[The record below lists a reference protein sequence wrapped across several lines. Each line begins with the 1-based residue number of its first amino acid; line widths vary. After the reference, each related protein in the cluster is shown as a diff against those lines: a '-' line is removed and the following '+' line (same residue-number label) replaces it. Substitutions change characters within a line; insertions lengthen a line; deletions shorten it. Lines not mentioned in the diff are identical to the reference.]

1 MNKHFTFKTVDEV
14 CADEISFD
22 YVDGYIFNVEIVGGC
37 DGNSHAVMS
46 LVEGMKAEDV
56 IKRTCNITCHGSE
69 SCPRELSKAVK
80 KCVEEAQKEE
90 ARIAEE
96 QGK

>member
-1 MNKHFTFKTVDEV
+1 MDKHFVFKTAKEV

-56 IKRTCNITCHGSE
+56 IRRTRNITCHGGN
-69 SCPRELSKAVK
+69 SCPKELAKAIQ
-80 KCVEEAQKEE
+80 KCIEEAKQQAE
-90 ARIAEE
+90 AEVD
-96 QGK
+96 KK

>member
-1 MNKHFTFKTVDEV
+1 MDKHFVFKTAKEV

-46 LVEGMKAEDV
+46 LAEGMKAEDV
-56 IKRTCNITCHGSE
+56 VRRTRNITCHGGN
-69 SCPRELSKAVK
+69 SCPKELSKAIS
-80 KCVEEAQKEE
+80 KCIEEAKQQIES
-90 ARIAEE
+90 E
-96 QGK
+96 QTQA

>member
-1 MNKHFTFKTVDEV
+1 MDKHFVFKTAKEV

-22 YVDGYIFNVEIVGGC
+22 YVDGYIFNVDIVGGC

-56 IKRTCNITCHGSE
+56 IKRTQNITCHGGN
-69 SCPRELSKAVK
+69 SCPKELAKAVRQ
-80 KCVEEAQKEE
+80 CIEEAQKQVE
-90 ARIAEE
+90 AE
-96 QGK
+96 K

>member
-1 MNKHFTFKTVDEV
+1 MDKHFVFKTAKEV

-56 IKRTCNITCHGSE
+56 IKRTQNITCHGGN
-69 SCPRELSKAVK
+69 SCPKELSKAVRQ
-80 KCVEEAQKEE
+80 CAEEAQKQAE
-90 ARIAEE
+90 AE
-96 QGK
+96 K

>member
-1 MNKHFTFKTVDEV
+1 MDKHFVFKTAKEV

-22 YVDGYIFNVEIVGGC
+22 YVDGYIFNVDIVGGC

-56 IKRTCNITCHGSE
+56 IKRTQNITCHGGN
-69 SCPRELSKAVK
+69 SCPKELAKAVRQ
-80 KCVEEAQKEE
+80 CIEEAQKQVESE
-90 ARIAEE
+90 TN
-96 QGK
+96 K

>member
-1 MNKHFTFKTVDEV
+1 MKKHFVFKTAKEV

-22 YVDGYIFNVEIVGGC
+22 YVDGYIFNVDIVGGC

-56 IKRTCNITCHGSE
+56 IKRTQNITCHGSN
-69 SCPRELSKAVK
+69 SCPKELSKAVRA
-80 KCVEEAQKEE
+80 CVEEAKKQME
-90 ARIAEE
+90 AE
-96 QGK
+96 

>member
-1 MNKHFTFKTVDEV
+1 MDKHFVFKTAKEV

-22 YVDGYIFNVEIVGGC
+22 YVDGYIFNVDIVGGC

-56 IKRTCNITCHGSE
+56 IKRTQNITCHGGN
-69 SCPRELSKAVK
+69 SCPKELSKAVRQ
-80 KCVEEAQKEE
+80 CVEEAQKQAE
-90 ARIAEE
+90 AE
-96 QGK
+96 K

>member
-1 MNKHFTFKTVDEV
+1 MDKHFVFKTAKEV

-22 YVDGYIFNVEIVGGC
+22 YVDGYIFNVDIVGGC

-56 IKRTCNITCHGSE
+56 IKRTQNITCHGGN
-69 SCPRELSKAVK
+69 SCPKELAKAVRQ
-80 KCVEEAQKEE
+80 CVEEAQKQVE
-90 ARIAEE
+90 AE
-96 QGK
+96 K

>member
-1 MNKHFTFKTVDEV
+1 MDKHFVFKTAKEV

-56 IKRTCNITCHGSE
+56 IKRTQNITCHGGN
-69 SCPRELSKAVK
+69 SCPKELSKAVRQ
-80 KCVEEAQKEE
+80 CVEEAQKQVE
-90 ARIAEE
+90 A
-96 QGK
+96 GK